1 MLYCCSQTFT
11 ADDCLTEEAVTYSD
25 KTDILKPNHPLK
37 IAVRCTYVLVLFFSV
52 ILQWMNSHNL
62 SCGQLHPLESQL
74 ISPFRQVRSSCQNL
88 LLHPL
93 VEGLLNYKWKRYC
106 RYTFYG
112 NFVLFTIFLIMFNVY
127 MLTVPPYYKI
137 DWNAVM
143 ENRKILDIHSCFL
156 CVYAFPFYLC
166 VLHS

>member
-1 MLYCCSQTFT
+1 MRKKIRKIITF
-11 ADDCLTEEAVTYSD
+11 
-25 KTDILKPNHPLK
+25 
-37 IAVRCTYVLVLFFSV
+37 
-52 ILQWMNSHNL
+52 Q
-62 SCGQLHPLESQL
+62 
-74 ISPFRQVRSSCQNL
+74 QVRSSCQNL

-143 ENRKILDIHSCFL
+143 ENRKIYICSWFIF
-156 CVYAFPFYLC
+156 VYTFPLYLRVFTLIKSFGMHAC
-166 VLHS
+166 GLITMCKGKPFFWKTRLKHFHRLSMATFECLIKSQTTARVKIFEEK